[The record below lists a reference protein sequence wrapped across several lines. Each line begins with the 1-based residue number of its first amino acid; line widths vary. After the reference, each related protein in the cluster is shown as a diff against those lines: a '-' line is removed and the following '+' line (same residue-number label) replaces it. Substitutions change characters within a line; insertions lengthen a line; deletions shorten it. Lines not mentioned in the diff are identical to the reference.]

1 MATNPL
7 AMLQVAQLAGGTVA
21 NMFGAHEANQA
32 NAKQAKDQM
41 KFQESMSNTAHQRE
55 VADLRAAGLNPILSA
70 MKGNGASTPGGA
82 AAQQANI
89 MEGIGSSAMDAA
101 NLQLAIK
108 KQKSEIG
115 LMDAQTKKTQTEERV
130 ARSGIPESEIKNDLY
145 NSFKNKLN
153 ESKEVNAQQKRQSN
167 PSIQQQM
174 KHFDLKVRGKLP

>member
-82 AAQQANI
+82 MAAQSNI
-89 MEGIGSSAMDAA
+89 MEGIGSSALDAA

-108 KQKSEIG
+108 KQNSEIG
-115 LMDAQTKKTQTEERV
+115 LMDAQTKKTKTEERV
-130 ARSGIPESEIKNDLY
+130 ARAGIPESDIKNDT
-145 NSFKNKLN
+145 FKWIKKKLN
-153 ESKEVNAQQKRQSN
+153 ESSEVNSQQKRQSN

-174 KHFDLKVRGKLP
+174 KEFNLRVGKKP